1 MFKSRSPNC
10 WAFELT
16 EGQHWKPWWASL
28 KAQTSWEKMQ
38 AIYVKCR
45 QFPAVLTILF
55 LAMVCCS
62 KNTHTHTHTTK
73 TENPHICG
81 KVPVWE
87 ISWYLASLVVQDTK
101 GRVKRDWSP
110 PLSQEGEQP
119 GFEFPV
125 GCSLAS
131 KRIEFLLHLKIKF
144 VLIMEGGEFIS
155 VIWKGVWSGLELGR
169 YLILHLLVWKW
180 HWPGPWSSLNRN
192 WLEAR

>member
-62 KNTHTHTHTTK
+62 KNTHTHTHTHTK
-73 TENPHICG
+73 QKQKTLIYVAKC
-81 KVPVWE
+81 
-87 ISWYLASLVVQDTK
+87 L
-101 GRVKRDWSP
+101 
-110 PLSQEGEQP
+110 
-119 GFEFPV
+119 FEKSV
-125 GCSLAS
+125 G
-131 KRIEFLLHLKIKF
+131 IWLLWLFRTLK
-144 VLIMEGGEFIS
+144 EE
-155 VIWKGVWSGLELGR
+155 WKGIGPLPCPRRVSSQALSSQLGALLPQRGLNFFCISRLSLFLSWREGSSFLWFERGYGVAWSLEGTWFCIYWCGNDTDLD
-169 YLILHLLVWKW
+169 
-180 HWPGPWSSLNRN
+180 PGPPSI
-192 WLEAR
+192 EID